1 MLNWDIEN
9 TWYDAGSELICGC
22 DEAGRGPLAGPVF
35 AAAVI
40 LPKGLII
47 EGLNDSKK
55 LNAAKRDELYDII
68 RREAVD
74 FAVAHAEVYEI
85 EAINILNASM
95 LAMRR
100 AIAALRKTP
109 DLALIDGNIARD
121 FPIKAVPVVK
131 GDAKS
136 PSIAAASILAKV
148 ERDRY
153 CAEMDKF
160 YPGYNF
166 SKNKGY
172 ATKQHKAAIL
182 KNGPAPVHRKSFLR
196 KTLGDAIE
204 QFDIWQSW

>member
-1 MLNWDIEN
+1 MNWDIESS
-9 TWYDAGSELICGC
+9 YFKEGFKVICGC

-40 LPKGLII
+40 LPENCII
-47 EGLNDSKK
+47 EGLDDSKN
-55 LNAAKRDELYDII
+55 LTASKRDALYDEI
-68 RREAVD
+68 RSKAVD

-100 AIAALRKTP
+100 AIMGLRNLP
-109 DLALIDGNIARD
+109 DLALVDGNVVRD
-121 FPIKAVPVVK
+121 FPIQAVPVIK
-131 GDAKS
+131 GDGKS

-148 ERDRY
+148 ERDRF
-153 CAEMDKF
+153 CVEMDKF

-166 SKNKGY
+166 AKNKGY
-172 ATKQHKAAIL
+172 ATKEHKAAVL
-182 KNGPAPVHRKSFLR
+182 KNGPTPVHRKSFLG
-196 KTLGDAIE
+196 KTLGDVIE